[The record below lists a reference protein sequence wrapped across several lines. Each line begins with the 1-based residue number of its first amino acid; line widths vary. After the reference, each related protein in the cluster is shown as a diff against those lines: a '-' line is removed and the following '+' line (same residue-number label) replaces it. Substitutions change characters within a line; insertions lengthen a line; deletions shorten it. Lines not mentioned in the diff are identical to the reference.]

1 MIFLFICLIVLLFG
15 SKPIWAVTK
24 YLYELVCT
32 ALTHFVEIFIILLLL
47 SASVGMIIYAF
58 NL

>member
-15 SKPIWAVTK
+15 SKPIWAVVK
-24 YLYELVCT
+24 YLYELACSIL
-32 ALTHFVEIFIILLLL
+32 AHFVEIFIILLLL
-47 SASVGMIIYAF
+47 SASIAMIVYAF